1 MKLNISII
9 ICLLLINFSVLS
21 DEKTLNRGNG
31 SEPDSLN
38 IHLAEG
44 LNSQMRVA

>member
-1 MKLNISII
+1 MKLYFSII
-9 ICLLLINFSVLS
+9 ILILS
-21 DEKTLNRGNG
+21 APSNAQNVLNRGNG

-44 LNSQMRVA
+44 LNSHNI